1 MCLFCFKVA
10 LAPFCLNEDTKIV
23 YEISTE
29 GEEEKKDNSE
39 SKEGESK
46 KGSEEFI
53 QHITMYTG
61 LNEGIDPLYFSRVAF
76 FKDVTNKLITPPPR
90 SFRS

>member
-1 MCLFCFKVA
+1 M
-10 LAPFCLNEDTKIV
+10 
-23 YEISTE
+23 STE

-53 QHITMYTG
+53 QHINIFTG
-61 LNEGIDPLYFSRVAF
+61 LNEGIDPSYFSHIAF
-76 FKDVTNKLITPPPR
+76 FKDVISKLITPPPR
-90 SFRS
+90 NSYYIA